1 MDEVSEPRV
10 IVSPVGFIEVTEDA
24 GECPSCDGTGVNTI
38 VVEKYVMVG
47 IGQTQLVDFSVDT
60 ECVGC
65 GGTGRITKRVRKDL
79 RELGVTKITIN
90 HDSSS

>member
-24 GECPSCDGTGVNTI
+24 GECPSCGGTGAVTV
-38 VVEKYVMVG
+38 VVERYFVVG
-47 IGQTQLVDFSVDT
+47 VGQSQLAEAPINIGC
-60 ECVGC
+60 EGC
-65 GGTGRITKRVRKDL
+65 NGTGRITKRVRKDL